1 MSDFDPIGTV
11 AFFSERHRVE
21 SITTAKVLSAMTP
34 EMMAFRP
41 HVSSS
46 TLGFVAWTIV
56 RCLRVCTQ
64 LTSIEAAEVSREPPP
79 GLDELVRSFDLC
91 ARQLGEALLDVSQ
104 EDWRDVCTVTT
115 GERILLEQPMGQ
127 ILWLLHVDSIHHRG
141 QLSVLLR
148 QFGAKVPSIYGPS
161 GDSQS

>member
-1 MSDFDPIGTV
+1 M
-11 AFFSERHRVE
+11 
-21 SITTAKVLSAMTP
+21 
-34 EMMAFRP
+34 
-41 HVSSS
+41 
-46 TLGFVAWTIV
+46 
-56 RCLRVCTQ
+56 
-64 LTSIEAAEVSREPPP
+64 TSIEAAEVSREPPP

-104 EDWRDVCTVTT
+104 EDWRDVRTVTT

-127 ILWLLHVDSIHHRG
+127 ILWLFHVDSIHHRG